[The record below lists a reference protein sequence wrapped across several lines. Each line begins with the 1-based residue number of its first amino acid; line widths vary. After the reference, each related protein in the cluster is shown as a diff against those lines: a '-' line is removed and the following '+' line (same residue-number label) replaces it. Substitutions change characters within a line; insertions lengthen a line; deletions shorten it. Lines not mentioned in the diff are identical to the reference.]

1 MMKITRSFIVGFV
14 CGAIVPVALAVGPVL
29 ARTPSLKEVE
39 KHIDA
44 FVHAFHCRI
53 ANVEDVDI
61 WKRKVLVNVK
71 GIRFVMTAYSSE
83 TYEICPVGTQPRS
96 LGDLKGDPRVRDP
109 DGSKGGS
116 APSVSP

>member
-1 MMKITRSFIVGFV
+1 MKIKNFIFGFV
-14 CGAIVPVALAVGPVL
+14 SGVLFTAAVAVAPAI

-53 ANVEDVDI
+53 ASVEDVDI
-61 WKRKVLVNVK
+61 WERKVLVNVK

-83 TYEICPVGTQPRS
+83 TYEICPVGRKPRQ
-96 LGDLKGDPRVRDP
+96 LKEIPAVRDP

-116 APSVSP
+116 AAPVSP

>member
-1 MMKITRSFIVGFV
+1 MTKIINKNFVLGLASGFSL
-14 CGAIVPVALAVGPVL
+14 ALLLAVVPAI

-53 ANVEDVDI
+53 ASVEDVDV
-61 WKRKVLVNVK
+61 WERKVLVNVK

-83 TYEICPVGTQPRS
+83 TYEICPVGTKPRQ
-96 LGDLKGDPRVRDP
+96 LKDLIPVRDP
-109 DGSKGGS
+109 DGSKPGS
-116 APSVSP
+116 ATPVSP

>member
-1 MMKITRSFIVGFV
+1 MIFNRSFVTGFV
-14 CGAIVPVALAVGPVL
+14 AGALCITALAVAPAI

-61 WKRKVLVNVK
+61 
-71 GIRFVMTAYSSE
+71 
-83 TYEICPVGTQPRS
+83 
-96 LGDLKGDPRVRDP
+96 
-109 DGSKGGS
+109 
-116 APSVSP
+116 

>member
-1 MMKITRSFIVGFV
+1 MKITRSFIVGFLL
-14 CGAIVPVALAVGPVL
+14 GAIAPIALAVGPVL

-61 WKRKVLVNVK
+61 WERKVLVNVK

-83 TYEICPVGTQPRS
+83 TYEICPVGRKTRT
-96 LGDLKGDPRVRDP
+96 LGDLKSDPKVRDP
-109 DGSKGGS
+109 DGSNGGS

>member
-1 MMKITRSFIVGFV
+1 MFKRGFAF
-14 CGAIVPVALAVGPVL
+14 GFATAVALFVFLLVAPAIAKVP
-29 ARTPSLKEVE
+29 TLKEVE

-61 WKRKVLVNVK
+61 WERKVLVNVK

-83 TYEICPVGTQPRS
+83 TYEICPVGRKPRT
-96 LGDLKGDPRVRDP
+96 LGDLKSDPKVRDP
-109 DGSKGGS
+109 DGSNGGS